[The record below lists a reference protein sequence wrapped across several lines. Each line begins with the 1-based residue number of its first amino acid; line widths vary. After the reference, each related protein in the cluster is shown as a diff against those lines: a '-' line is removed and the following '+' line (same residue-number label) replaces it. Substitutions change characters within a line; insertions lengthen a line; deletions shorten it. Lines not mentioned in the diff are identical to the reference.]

1 LSKPTTPLHEVSPM
15 RLRYLA
21 LLIVLTLVAGWL
33 RFTGTAFGLPGL
45 FRPDE
50 EYMLNPAMGF
60 VNDWNPHFSIYPAA
74 QMYVQH
80 FALMVY
86 ARAHGEKD
94 DFRDFYQGDS
104 YPTAHL
110 VARGASATL
119 GAATVPAIYYAA
131 APVFGVPAGLAAAAI
146 VTFSTMHVLNSK
158 FATTD
163 VGTVFWLT
171 LAIAMIVRIANY
183 GRWRD
188 YILAGVFCGLATAT
202 KYPAGAIV
210 FGVAAAHLGNCRR
223 GRGLLRAMV
232 DPRIYVAAILTFL
245 AFFCGTPYTLLD
257 WSQTLRDY
265 GYQRTFVVNGYS
277 AAGYGWRWLFLRTMP
292 DCFGLAICVLL
303 ILGMLW
309 ALTGRRGSFSL
320 LAFIAATFIALI
332 RSHQL
337 FYRYILIPFPAMVI
351 LAAILVA
358 DLFELAELQLG
369 RKIGI
374 AVIVVF
380 LGLILTPSLV
390 RDLQLDH
397 LLQKTDTRILA
408 RQWMMSHVAPG
419 SPIAEVDDTTMY
431 GKPPLR
437 DIYNVQAFTD
447 PALLRKRNVLWVV
460 SDSYPALFYSR
471 GPLPG
476 EAAELDSQATL
487 VFDTDP
493 LVDGGP
499 QPVFDINDAFY
510 APLQHISGISRPG
523 PRIRIWKLK

>member
-1 LSKPTTPLHEVSPM
+1 LSKPTSPLGRVSS
-15 RLRYLA
+15 RRSN
-21 LLIVLTLVAGWL
+21 LIVLLLLTLIAGWL
-33 RFTGTAFGLPGL
+33 RFSGSSFGLPGL

-80 FALMVY
+80 LALLVY
-86 ARAHGEKD
+86 ARTHGQQD
-94 DFRDFYQGDS
+94 DFRDFYQGDN

-131 APVFGVPAGLAAAAI
+131 APIFGVPTGLAAAAI
-146 VTFSTMHVLNSK
+146 VTFSSMHVLNSK

-163 VGTVFWLT
+163 VGAVFWLT
-171 LAIAMIVRIANY
+171 LALAMILRIANY
-183 GRWRD
+183 GRYRD
-188 YILAGVFCGLATAT
+188 YIFAGIFSGLATAT

-210 FGVAAAHLGNCRR
+210 FGVAAAHIGNCWRN
-223 GRGLLRAMV
+223 RGLWRAFI
-232 DPRIYVAAILTFL
+232 DPRIYLAAVLTFL

-257 WSQTLRDY
+257 WAQTVRDY

-277 AAGYGWRWLFLRTMP
+277 AAGYGWRWLFLRSMP
-292 DCFGLAICVLL
+292 DCFGLAVYALL
-303 ILGMLW
+303 MLGMLW
-309 ALTGRRGSFSL
+309 AFTGKRGGLSL
-320 LAFIAATFIALI
+320 LAFISATFIALI

-358 DLFELAELQLG
+358 DLTELAEIQLG
-369 RKIGI
+369 RQIGS
-374 AVIVVF
+374 A
-380 LGLILTPSLV
+380 LGILCLALVLMPSLV

-397 LLQKTDTRILA
+397 LLQKTDTRVLA
-408 RQWMMSHVAPG
+408 RQWMISHVAPG
-419 SPIAEVDDTTMY
+419 SAIAEVDDTTMY

-437 DIYNVQAFTD
+437 DIYRVEAFTD

-476 EAAELDSQATL
+476 EAAELNSQATL

-493 LVDGGP
+493 LVYGGP

-510 APLQHISGISRPG
+510 APLQHISAVSRPG
-523 PRIRIWKLK
+523 PRVRVWKLK